1 MSFLPAFEIGLWN
14 AWVFVVLLFAAGFL
28 PFYIDK
34 EKSKKRVEGEPTGSE
49 LKKTTK
55 IAHVITHIIIMPFTL
70 IYSMFLPLKLGALW
84 FFAGLPIYLLP
95 LVMVLMC
102 TISFSTASLG
112 EPLSKGVYAISRH
125 PGYFGFFLGFVGIG
139 IACASWVF
147 LLCALVWIVSWHF
160 GVVEEERILLDK
172 YGDAYKEYMNRT
184 PRWIGIPKSR

>member
-1 MSFLPAFEIGLWN
+1 
-14 AWVFVVLLFAAGFL
+14 
-28 PFYIDK
+28 
-34 EKSKKRVEGEPTGSE
+34 
-49 LKKTTK
+49 
-55 IAHVITHIIIMPFTL
+55 MPFTL